1 MNNKLTI
8 TDLSDQ
14 LADASDISKK
24 ESVAF
29 TKALFDIIEE
39 NLIKDKI
46 VKLKSFGTFKLIWVE
61 SRRIAN
67 VNTGEIQEIPGHF
80 KTTFTPDTE
89 LSDVVNEPFAHLETV
104 VLDDEII
111 ADEPI
116 IILPASNIVQ
126 SQEIENSHKELTPK
140 KKIHQE
146 SKEEEPLLTSSLS
159 DIVTTINNTIIQ
171 PSVTNENIESQN
183 APSLIVS
190 PKPLKTV
197 TTMKSEEE
205 EPNLD
210 NEEEEEEY
218 EKSDKKVIRW
228 IIVVLILVLIAF
240 AAYFLYFSSKGHK
253 MNFTQNIPTYEEMA
267 KQDSMDKA
275 VSTSDTV
282 TSMTA
287 TETQKKAIQQVENP
301 KITTQPGPSLA
312 IQQKTATSGTPK
324 TDVKPAQNEAPA
336 SLSSTKEQKKES
348 KPSKIVANKNTENI
362 AVEKEKTDK
371 NAVKTKSE
379 TKNSKPGKKIATE
392 VIKSGSR
399 LTLLAQKYY
408 GNKAFWV
415 YIYQANKSKISNPNN
430 VPVGTELIIPAKET
444 YSIDPNNKESVDK
457 AKNMAKSILK

>member
-1 MNNKLTI
+1 MNNKLNI

-14 LADASDISKK
+14 LAEASDISKK

-46 VKLKSFGTFKLIWVE
+46 VKLKSFGTFKQVWVE

-80 KTTFTPDTE
+80 KTTFTPDSE
-89 LSDVVNEPFAHLETV
+89 LSDAVNEPFAHLKTV
-104 VLDDEII
+104 ILDDEII

-116 IILPASNIVQ
+116 IEPASKTIE
-126 SQEIENSHKELTPK
+126 SQEIKNTSKELTPK
-140 KKIHQE
+140 ISIPQE
-146 SKEEEPLLTSSLS
+146 SKKEEPMLTSSLS
-159 DIVTTINNTIIQ
+159 DNVATIDNSIIQ
-171 PSVTNENIESQN
+171 PSVTNENTESQN

-190 PKPLKTV
+190 PIKTV
-197 TTMKSEEE
+197 TTMKSEDE

-210 NEEEEEEY
+210 TEEEEEEY

-253 MNFTQNIPTYEEMA
+253 LNITQNIPTYEEMA
-267 KQDSMDKA
+267 KQDSADKA
-275 VSTSDTV
+275 AYSSDTG
-282 TSMTA
+282 TSITADKTQKTA
-287 TETQKKAIQQVENP
+287 TQQVEKQKNA
-301 KITTQPGPSLA
+301 TQPISNHA
-312 IQQKTATSGTPK
+312 IQQKTTISGTPK
-324 TDVKPAQNEAPA
+324 TDVKPASNEAPA
-336 SLSSTKEQKKES
+336 SLSSSKKQKEDS
-348 KPSKIVANKNTENI
+348 KPDNIVVNKNN
-362 AVEKEKTDK
+362 EKNTAEKADK
-371 NAVKTKSE
+371 KSVKTE
-379 TKNSKPGKKIATE
+379 VEAKNSKSSKKIAIE
-392 VIKSGSR
+392 VMKSGSR

-415 YIYQANKSKISNPNN
+415 YIYQANKSRINNPNN
-430 VPVGTELIIPAKET
+430 VPVGTELVIPAKES

-457 AKNMAKSILK
+457 AKNMANSILK